1 MTIRKLKFVCP
12 ECNKAF
18 EFAKTLGSHRRLTH
32 GIAGTSRGAIH
43 RQKLEALAPPEPKG
57 PHPCPDCDFKA
68 KDKAG
73 LTIHRK
79 AKHGASSLS
88 RTAVAIRASDPLQCP
103 ECEFHAHNP
112 GGLALHRLK
121 QHGVVSDRRNTEL
134 RRLQRKAAKK
144 RGLPIEPA
152 QTVTAVAITSTSNGH
167 HPQESHFV
175 GNGIPQATLALALGR
190 VQELCRSIATEH
202 DLPPRSFAA
211 ELARLIH
218 ATTLR

>member
-1 MTIRKLKFVCP
+1 MTTKKAEFVCP

-32 GIAGTSRGAIH
+32 GIAGTSASAI
-43 RQKLEALAPPEPKG
+43 RAQKLKALAPPEPTSYR
-57 PHPCPDCDFKA
+57 CPDCDFVAKA
-68 KDKAG
+68 NAG

-79 AKHGASSLS
+79 AKHGAASMS

-121 QHGVVSDRRNTEL
+121 QHGVVSERRSTEL
-134 RRLQRKAAKK
+134 RRLQQRFDAKK

-152 QTVTAVAITSTSNGH
+152 QTVTAVAVTSTSNGH